1 MREYDEITSFLGTW
15 GRFQKMV
22 FFSLAVSI
30 LPNGFVGIY
39 IVFVADTPPHEC
51 LIPEESNISESWRN
65 VSIPLVEQDGQ
76 VKRSSCSRYSLEHL
90 RNFSLLNYVPD
101 VDVNVSQIQQESCLD
116 GWKYSKEI
124 YQSTIV
130 TEWDLVCDNE
140 YKVPLTSSL
149 YFGGALVGTFLSG
162 LMSDRL
168 GRRPML
174 FVMMVV
180 QTVTTFAQIFSN
192 SWEMFAAVYCL
203 FGFGNIANY
212 LIAYVLGCETLG
224 PAERVV
230 FSSMGVFMSSALG
243 SIAMPAAAFLLRQ
256 WQWLVG
262 AMVASGLLYVPLW
275 WLIPESPRWLLSQG
289 RVEEAEAILR
299 NAARMNKVTVP
310 QVIFTPDEIEN
321 FLGNKEKTYSILD
334 VLRSISVSSVVGICS
349 LLWMVIILGY
359 SCLIL
364 NTSNLSGSPYLNAF
378 LSAAVEAPAY
388 VIALLL
394 LKFCSRHV
402 CQSST
407 LLLGGTV
414 ILFIRFIPADFPGL
428 AIAFEMLGKFG
439 ITAAFCVVYSVT
451 SELFP
456 TVVRNTAMGICS
468 MAARVASILSP
479 FIIYLGK
486 SHKFLP
492 YIIMGSLA
500 IFGGLLCL
508 LLPETYG
515 KVLPETITE
524 MQTMKGL
531 KRNKAPNPDI
541 GHRQYVQKEAKF

>member
-15 GRFQKMV
+15 GPFQKLI
-22 FFSLAVSI
+22 FFSLAFSI
-30 LPNGFVGIY
+30 LPNGFTGIY

-51 LIPEESNISESWRN
+51 LVPEESNISESWRN
-65 VSIPLVEQDGQ
+65 MSIPLVVQDGL
-76 VKRSSCSRYSLEHL
+76 VKRSSCSRYSLDQL
-90 RNFSLLNYVPD
+90 RNFSLLNYVPN

-116 GWKYSKEI
+116 GWKYSKDI

-130 TEWDLVCDNE
+130 TEWDLVCENE
-140 YKVPLTSSL
+140 FKVPLTSSL
-149 YFGGALVGTFLSG
+149 FYGGSLVGTFLSG
-162 LMSDRL
+162 QMSDRV

-180 QTVTTFAQIFSN
+180 QTVTTFAQIFSWN
-192 SWEMFAAVYCL
+192 WEIFAVFYFCS
-203 FGFGNIANY
+203 GMGSISNY

-230 FSSMGVFMSSALG
+230 FSSLGVFMSSGLG
-243 SIAMPAAAFLLRQ
+243 YMAMPPVAYFLRQ
-256 WQWLVG
+256 WRWLVA
-262 AMVASGLLYVPLW
+262 AMAASGVLYVPLW
-275 WLIPESPRWLLSQG
+275 WLIPESPRWLLSRG

-299 NAARMNKVTVP
+299 DAARMNKVTVP

-321 FLGNKEKTYSILD
+321 FLGNKEKKYSILD
-334 VLRSISVSSVVGICS
+334 VLRSVNVCSIVGICAV
-349 LLWMVIILGY
+349 LWMVITLAY
-359 SCLIL
+359 FSLIL
-364 NTSNLSGSPYLNAF
+364 NTSNLAGSPYLNAF
-378 LSAAVEAPAY
+378 LSAVVEVPAY
-388 VIALLL
+388 IIAMLL

-407 LLLGGTV
+407 LLLGGAIV
-414 ILFIRFIPADFPGL
+414 LFICFIPTDLPDL
-428 AIAFEMLGKFG
+428 AIFFEMVGKFG

-456 TVVRNTAMGICS
+456 TVLRNTGMGICS
-468 MAARVASILSP
+468 TAARIASILSS

-486 SHKFLP
+486 IYKFLP

-515 KVLPETITE
+515 KALPETITE

-531 KRNKAPNPDI
+531 KKNKAPDLDI
-541 GHRQYVQKEAKF
+541 GHRQYVQKEEKF